1 MKWMGASRVLRAAP
15 AFPRP
20 DMVSRRWAYGAG
32 SLRVRKRP
40 YGTGRYGGNA
50 LASAGENSSSSQRA
64 EEKRDGRAELI
75 RSVVDCLHRCSSS
88 YSLLSLLSPLPNN

>member
-32 SLRVRKRP
+32 SLRVRKKP

-50 LASAGENSSSSQRA
+50 LASAGEKQQQQPA
-64 EEKRDGRAELI
+64 AEKRDGRAELI
-75 RSVVDCLHRCSSS
+75 RSVVDCPHRCS
-88 YSLLSLLSPLPNN
+88 SLLSPLSSN